1 MPDDI
6 TGNDVRLSVNVI
18 KEIGH
23 DSTTNGRIAKD
34 AAIRI
39 AYQEQK
45 RIAELLRLAE
55 VLAKKEGRKTVKE
68 EDVITVQQ
76 LLEAE
81 LPK

>member
-6 TGNDVRLSVNVI
+6 TGNDVRLSVRAI

-23 DSTTNGRIAKD
+23 DSTTEGRISKD
-34 AAIRI
+34 AAVRI
-39 AYQEQK
+39 AYQEQQ
-45 RIAELLRLAE
+45 RIAEKLRLAE

-68 EDVITVQQ
+68 EDVRTVEQ
-76 LLEAE
+76 LLDSE

>member
-1 MPDDI
+1 MPEDI
-6 TGNDVRLSVNVI
+6 TGNDVRLSTRVI

-23 DSTTNGRIAKD
+23 DSTTEGRISQD

-39 AYQEQK
+39 AYQEQE
-45 RIAELLRLAE
+45 RIGELLRLAE

-68 EDVITVQQ
+68 EDVRTVQQ